1 MLYSTIKPL
10 KTQYSTY
17 TAYMIEVGKQKYRNL
32 RSIIFKISKIYEILR
47 ISLSS
52 NDIKK

>member
-10 KTQYSTY
+10 KTQHSTY
-17 TAYMIEVGKQKYRNL
+17 TTYMVEVEKQKYRNL
-32 RSIIFKISKIYEILR
+32 RSVIFKISKIYEILR
-47 ISLSS
+47 IPFSS